1 MTARATSTSGAPTA
15 RCTSSTWLPGLTRSR
30 CRRPPSQARSATRPS
45 TGISAVSTWAAPTAI
60 STLSRRRSREGVMA
74 SRRKIVQGVGG
85 ILLLLCGAA
94 IGPHGQPGAAEGAPP
109 TVQVREVF
117 FGERE
122 ETVCQPGRREFVL
135 DDLQGLSVCIVWS
148 GLEGTYW
155 TQLTFVSPDGHVYQK
170 MTQAFVTPEAR
181 ATVATVEVQGQQHGV
196 KRAGRGRKGESVVV
210 ATLPVAGTY
219 ITQHNLTGLWTVKIS
234 LNGRPVDEDHFV
246 LHARQ

>member
-1 MTARATSTSGAPTA
+1 
-15 RCTSSTWLPGLTRSR
+15 
-30 CRRPPSQARSATRPS
+30 
-45 TGISAVSTWAAPTAI
+45 
-60 STLSRRRSREGVMA
+60 MA
-74 SRRKIVQGVGG
+74 SRRNIVRGVAG
-85 ILLLLCGAA
+85 ILLLLCA
-94 IGPHGQPGAAEGAPP
+94 IAVTLDGRPKAAEGAPP

-117 FGERE
+117 FGDRE

-135 DDLQGLSVCIVWS
+135 DDLQGLYVCVVWS
-148 GLEGTYW
+148 GLAGTYW

-196 KRAGRGRKGESVVV
+196 KRAGWRRKGESVVV

-246 LHARQ
+246 LHQRQ